1 MTARSPKSSA
11 IFALIQSEFDKI
23 DKELFALKDAKAA
36 LKSEAVPPQIKH
48 IVMVGIASTIE
59 KTYTGA
65 ENILRRI
72 AAELDGYV
80 PSGDAWH
87 KDLIDQMAMT
97 IDERDAVLSDATAQA
112 MHDMRMFR
120 HRERNSYGFMLNE
133 YRVLDLADEISSTIF
148 SLKSDIAV
156 FQQKMQKSMPIKD
169 NDVSTIASIGS
180 LSGEMSR
187 LSVRMSM
194 FNKHPKVETAYA
206 DADDLGIPRETVLP
220 SLLDRNAIL
229 QKGFNNIKTQY
240 ADILSRVEQAIVL
253 INDLTLP
260 EQAANAKT
268 MLDAGMR
275 EIEEQ
280 SGPWRPQKP
289 HNETLTGDRTDTNRP
304 SDSRAVTIKPKKP

>member
-1 MTARSPKSSA
+1 MTVRSPKSSA

-23 DKELFALKDAKAA
+23 DKELSALKDAQDA
-36 LKSEAVPPQIKH
+36 LKNEMVPPQIKH

-59 KTYTGA
+59 KTFTGA

-97 IDERDAVLSDATAQA
+97 IDERDAVLNDTTAQTL
-112 MHDMRMFR
+112 HDMRMFR

-133 YRVLDLADEISSTIF
+133 YRVLDLADEIASTIS
-148 SLKSDIAV
+148 SLKMDIAV
-156 FQQKMQKSMPIKD
+156 FQQKMQKPIPIQD
-169 NDVSTIASIGS
+169 NDVSIIARIGS
-180 LSGEMSR
+180 LLGEMDR
-187 LSVRMSM
+187 LIVQMSV
-194 FNKHPKVETAYA
+194 FNKHGEVVTAYA
-206 DADDLGIPRETVLP
+206 DADDRRIPRETVLP

-229 QKGFNNIKTQY
+229 QKGFNNIKTRY
-240 ADILSRVEQAIVL
+240 VDILSRVEQAVVL
-253 INDLTLP
+253 INDLALP
-260 EQAANAKT
+260 QQAANAKT

-280 SGPWRPQKP
+280 SGPWRTRKP
-289 HNETLTGDRTDTNRP
+289 HSEKLTDNRTDTNRP
-304 SDSRAVTIKPKKP
+304 NDPRAVAIKPKKP